1 MQKFNSN
8 FSEIFFNTS
17 SPASKYD
24 SILDYA
30 KSVDK
35 LTLSPFV
42 GSIFTR
48 YGNRPPYPFTVF
60 DNCVQQ
66 NEHLPF
72 SVIDNQLIS
81 SSSLSDYECFS
92 IDKYLETLRKA
103 VQTDRKNKVI
113 FLSSGW
119 DSTSILA
126 LLVDM
131 YGPQDIIC
139 LTLRMSY
146 DQNNPQNIAIHTS

>member
-48 YGNRPPYPFTVF
+48 MATVPLSLHIF

-81 SSSLSDYECFS
+81 SSSLSDYECQ
-92 IDKYLETLRKA
+92 Y
-103 VQTDRKNKVI
+103 
-113 FLSSGW
+113 
-119 DSTSILA
+119 
-126 LLVDM
+126 
-131 YGPQDIIC
+131 
-139 LTLRMSY
+139 
-146 DQNNPQNIAIHTS
+146 